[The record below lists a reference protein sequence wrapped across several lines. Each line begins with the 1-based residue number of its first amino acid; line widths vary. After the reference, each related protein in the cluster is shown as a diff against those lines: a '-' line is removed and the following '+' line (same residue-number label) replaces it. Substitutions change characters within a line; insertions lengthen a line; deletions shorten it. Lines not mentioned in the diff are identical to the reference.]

1 MAEPLLM
8 TRIMPRHEAGFTL
21 LDTLVTIAI
30 ASILAAMALPVLTDV
45 ASSLRLG
52 ESARDVERVMQTA
65 RLKAVTASRPIRV
78 HFNCPAVNEYRMT
91 ELIGTPSAPDAADT
105 AANRCDPAVYP
116 YPATDADP
124 LTRPNDDGPVGFLST
139 GVSFGTTATLEFW
152 PDGTV
157 HMSDGTGALP
167 WPSVPTAGTSVKNIT
182 VNGLGKI
189 TLVE

>member
-1 MAEPLLM
+1 M
-8 TRIMPRHEAGFTL
+8 RRNEAGFTL
-21 LDTLVTIAI
+21 IDTLVTIGI
-30 ASILAAMALPVLTDV
+30 ASILAAMAMPVLADV
-45 ASSLRLG
+45 ASSIRLG
-52 ESARDVERVMQTA
+52 EGARDVERVMQTA

-78 HFNCPAVNEYRMT
+78 RFNCPAVNEYRMT

-105 AANRCDPAVYP
+105 SANRCDPTAYP
-116 YPATDADP
+116 YPPADNDP
-124 LTRPNDDGPVGFLST
+124 LTRPNNDGPLGYLPT

-167 WPSVPTAGTSVKNIT
+167 WPAVPTAGTSISLQKGTSVKNIT